1 MTTSFDQSRGRDRQ
15 ARTLAQGRKLC
26 RASPAP
32 ELPGEWQSSAVTTSQ
47 PNSSCLLLPGQ
58 ARPPQAPP
66 RALSGDLHLKACILG
81 PQPRAMLNTEVQ
93 NQTQHVCVVT
103 LNMIMNAC
111 SDEWG
116 DGGPLIQVF
125 SYILEK
131 YKITFLPHYT
141 KTNSR
146 AIKNVTIKNIII
158 TTKKNEDVLHI
169 Q

>member
-1 MTTSFDQSRGRDRQ
+1 
-15 ARTLAQGRKLC
+15 
-26 RASPAP
+26 
-32 ELPGEWQSSAVTTSQ
+32 
-47 PNSSCLLLPGQ
+47 
-58 ARPPQAPP
+58 
-66 RALSGDLHLKACILG
+66 
-81 PQPRAMLNTEVQ
+81 
-93 NQTQHVCVVT
+93 
-103 LNMIMNAC
+103 MNAC